1 VTTTLVK
8 RPPRTAPP
16 TVDPGNLEIAEPPGT
31 PQAPPAM
38 AGIGMIMMPMMMGTG
53 ALTGAL
59 TAGASKIQAVASLL
73 ILCGAICFAT
83 IMIISQR
90 TGPKKQLREGRERY
104 LDYIEQMRH
113 TLRARIAVQRRSEAW
128 RHPLTDRLVDLAR
141 NDARRW
147 ERRLHDADFLVVR
160 IGTGDQPLVSP
171 LTMAA
176 DTGPLNEFDPVCLQA
191 AKELHARYSL
201 LRDQPITVDLRTI
214 GTLSILGT
222 PAATRDLATAMTME
236 LATFHAPHEVQIA
249 VVRSDANSDQWDWAK
264 WLPHVQETQ
273 FMDGDVPARLI
284 ADSVSGMAEMLAPT
298 MEARLDRYQRARGQE
313 HLPPQHLV
321 IIVDGEGLTTH
332 QHLISPDPSVTL
344 DKLGIHV
351 VTLLEHRRDEPER
364 IEDRIQ
370 IGPDGNMTLASRALP
385 FRRDL
390 VPSGVPAV
398 IARQL
403 SPLRI
408 NEEEEGGGDN
418 LSHTVGLPEILGVD
432 DPATLEPR
440 RTWRPRSLRELLRV
454 PIGIGSNGH
463 TVMLD
468 LKESAHGGMGPH
480 GLVVGATGSGKSE
493 MLRTLVSSLV
503 INHGPDRLALM
514 LVDFKGGATFAA
526 MEDIPHIAG
535 IITNLQDDL
544 TLVDRM
550 HDALFGEM
558 QRRQEILKAVGNLP
572 NVTAY
577 QDLIDSG
584 EQLEPLPHLLVIV
597 DEFSELLT
605 AKPDFAELFVAI
617 GRIGRS
623 IGVHQLLASQKLEMG
638 KIRGLESH
646 LSYRISLRTFSEN
659 ESRDAIGVPD
669 AYHLPPE
676 PGSGYLKVDTTVF
689 ERFKAALVSSPYT
702 PPTEGPKTTV
712 PVVPY
717 LSVNGL
723 GAWIAEQQAA
733 VHTQTNGD
741 GPAGPASKHEQS
753 NLDVIC
759 GRLSSAGA
767 PKVRQ
772 VWLEPLPDVLPLD
785 RIMNLDERPEP
796 GTVDAFLGMVDDP
809 SHQAQFPLK
818 WDFTGGEGNLVVAG
832 APQTGKSTL
841 IRTMISSLSLR
852 YAPGDVAFYCIDYGG
867 GSLRQ
872 LADLPHVAAVA
883 TRVEP
888 ERINRTIVEVIN
900 ILESREEFFREHN
913 LDSVAALR
921 TARAEGRLPADTPG
935 DIFLIVDGWGSFRED
950 FDTMEFTIG
959 EVAARG
965 LNYGVHVVLTVA
977 QNMHIRMR
985 MQSAFGGHIE
995 LRLTDSF
1002 DSSIGRKLMDKLPK
1016 EITGRGIVDIDD
1028 GLIFQAAVPRIDG
1041 GDTKADL
1048 PDAQRDVVAA
1058 IQDRWPTSAVQRV
1071 KVLPGLVKYEELPAV
1086 TPGDDAVPVGISDQ
1100 NLGAADINL
1109 FGSDPHLLVYGDG
1122 ETGKTNLLR
1131 LLVKQLIAPRT
1142 AKQLGFIVVDYRR
1155 SLLDVVPEEYLV
1167 TYCTSEQQTA
1177 ETAAQ
1182 VAGAIRERIPG
1193 PNVTSE
1199 QLRNRSW
1206 WTGVDVVVLADDYDL
1221 ISTQSGNPLQVLLE
1235 FVPQGRDLGLHLVI
1249 SRRMGGLAR
1258 AIFEPLLQRL
1268 NDVQTPGL
1276 LFSGDR
1282 MEGRLVNGVVP
1293 RKMPAGRAVYA
1304 PRGGASAA
1312 SQVQVA
1318 LLDDKS

>member
-59 TAGASKIQAVASLL
+59 TAGARKIQAVASLL
-73 ILCGAICFAT
+73 ILVGAICFAI
-83 IMIISQR
+83 IMITMQR

-128 RHPLTDRLVDLAR
+128 RHPLTERLVDLAR

-147 ERRLHDADFLVVR
+147 ERRLSDSDFLVVR
-160 IGTGDQPLVSP
+160 IGTGDQPLASP

-214 GTLSILGT
+214 GTLSVLGA
-222 PAATRDLATAMTME
+222 PAVTRDLATSMAME

-249 VVRSDANSDQWDWAK
+249 VVRSDAHADAWDWAK
-264 WLPHVQETQ
+264 WLPHAQETT
-273 FMDGDVPARLI
+273 FMDGDVPARLT
-284 ADSVSGMAEMLAPT
+284 ANSVAAMAEMLSAT
-298 MEARLDRYQRARGQE
+298 MEARVDRHQRARGQQ
-313 HLPPQHLV
+313 HLAPQHLV
-321 IIVDGEGLTTH
+321 VFIDGEGLTTH
-332 QHLISPDPSVTL
+332 PHLTSPDPSVSL

-351 VTLLEHRRDEPER
+351 IALGEHRRDEPEN

-370 IGPDGNMTLASRALP
+370 IGPDGNMTLASRSLP
-385 FRRDL
+385 FRRDP
-390 VPSGVPAV
+390 VPPGVASV

-403 SPLRI
+403 SPLRV

-454 PIGIGSNGH
+454 PIGIGTNGN

-558 QRRQEILKAVGNLP
+558 QRRQELLKQVGNLP

-577 QDLIDSG
+577 QDLIDAG
-584 EQLEPLPHLLVIV
+584 EQLDPLPHLLVIV

-689 ERFKAALVSSPYT
+689 ERFKAALVSSLYT

-717 LSVNGL
+717 LSVNGV
-723 GAWIAEQQAA
+723 GAWVAEQQAA
-733 VHTQTNGD
+733 LAAQTNGD
-741 GPAGPASKHEQS
+741 EPSGPASKYERS

-759 GRLSSAGA
+759 EQLAGTGA
-767 PKVRQ
+767 SKVRQ
-772 VWLEPLPDVLPLD
+772 VWLDPLPEVLALDQVMDVEA
-785 RIMNLDERPEP
+785 RGEP
-796 GTVDAFLGMVDDP
+796 GTVEALLGTVDDP
-809 SHQAQFPLK
+809 SHQDQFPLK
-818 WDFTGGEGNLVVAG
+818 WDFTGGQGNVVIAG
-832 APQTGKSTL
+832 APQTGKSSLVRTL
-841 IRTMISSLSLR
+841 ISSLSLR

-872 LADLPHVAAVA
+872 LDDLPHVAAVA
-883 TRVEP
+883 SRVEP
-888 ERINRTIVEVIN
+888 ERITRTITEVIN

-913 LDSVAALR
+913 LDSMEAMRL
-921 TARAEGRLPADTPG
+921 ARAEGRLPTDTPG

-950 FDTMEFTIG
+950 FDRYEFTIG

-965 LNYGVHVVLTVA
+965 LNYGVHVILTVA
-977 QNMHIRMR
+977 QNMHVRMR

-1002 DSSIGRKLMDKLPK
+1002 DSTIGRKLMDKLPK
-1016 EITGRGIVDIDD
+1016 DVTGRGLVDIGD
-1028 GLIFQAAVPRIDG
+1028 GLIFHAAVPRIDG
-1041 GDTKADL
+1041 GDTKGDL
-1048 PDAQRDVVAA
+1048 SDAQRALVAA
-1058 IQDRWPTSAVQRV
+1058 IKERWPTTVQRV
-1071 KVLPGLVKYEELPAV
+1071 QVLPTTVGYDELPAV
-1086 TPGDDAVPVGISDQ
+1086 DPGDNVLPVGISERD
-1100 NLGAADINL
+1100 LGPAGVDI
-1109 FGSDPHLLVYGDG
+1109 FGSDPHLLVFGDG
-1122 ETGKTNLLR
+1122 ETGKSTLLKV
-1131 LLVKQLIAPRT
+1131 LVRQLIASRT
-1142 AKQLGFIVVDYRR
+1142 EKQLGFMVVDYRR
-1155 SLLDVVPEEYLV
+1155 SLLDVVPDEYLV
-1167 TYCTSEQQTA
+1167 TYCTGEQQTA
-1177 ETAAQ
+1177 EKAAQ
-1182 VAGAIRERIPG
+1182 VAGAIQQRVPG
-1193 PNVTSE
+1193 PDVTSE

-1206 WTGVDVVVLADDYDL
+1206 WQGLDVVVLVDDYDL
-1221 ISTQSGNPLQVLLE
+1221 VSTQSGNPLQVLLE
-1235 FVPQGRDLGLHLVI
+1235 YVPQGRDLGLHFVI
-1249 SRRMGGLAR
+1249 SRRMGGLSR
-1258 AIFEPLLQRL
+1258 AIFEPFLQRL
-1268 NDVQTPGL
+1268 NDIQTPGF

-1282 MEGRLVNGVVP
+1282 MEGRLINGVVP
-1293 RKMPAGRAVYA
+1293 RKLPVGRAVYA
-1304 PRGGASAA
+1304 SRAGAAGA
-1312 SQVQVA
+1312 TQVQLA
-1318 LLDDKS
+1318 QLDDED